1 MHAAHMFLV
10 NDRLSIAELSA
21 ARLDGHLVEL
31 GEGYIPADAIETA
44 HLRASSLREL
54 LGSHLAATHESA
66 AWVHGAIGEPPA
78 RHRAQRAV
86 ARRLHHV
93 IDRRLVYRDGCLG
106 EADLCTF
113 SGVWVTTP
121 VRTLA
126 DLARRAPHD
135 DDSARAFR
143 ALCRDD
149 PGLVAETI
157 AWFDTQGPVRDKR
170 PALRL
175 LRTM

>member
-1 MHAAHMFLV
+1 MNSAYMFFG

-44 HLRASSLREL
+44 HLRAASLREL
-54 LGSHLAATHESA
+54 LGSDLAATHESA
-66 AWVHGAIGEPPA
+66 AWVHGAIDEPPE

-86 ARRLHHV
+86 GRRLHHV
-93 IDRRLVYRDGCLG
+93 IDRRLTYRDGCLA

-113 SGVWVTTP
+113 GGVWVTTP

-126 DLARRAPHD
+126 DLARRASHD
-135 DDSARAFR
+135 EVSARAFQSFCHHEPSLI
-143 ALCRDD
+143 AD
-149 PGLVAETI
+149 TI
-157 AWFDTQGPVRDKR
+157 AWFSAQGPLRDKR

-175 LRTM
+175 LRMM

>member
-1 MHAAHMFLV
+1 MNPAYMFFG

-44 HLRASSLREL
+44 HLRAASLREL

-66 AWVHGAIGEPPA
+66 AWVHGAIDEPPE
-78 RHRAQRAV
+78 RHRVQRAV
-86 ARRLHHV
+86 DRRLHHV
-93 IDRRLVYRDGCLG
+93 IDRRLTYRDGCLAG
-106 EADLCTF
+106 ADLCAF
-113 SGVWVTTP
+113 GGVWVTTP

-126 DLARRAPHD
+126 DLARRAAHD
-135 DDSARAFR
+135 EPSARAFR
-143 ALCRDD
+143 DLCHHD
-149 PGLVAETI
+149 PSLVADTI
-157 AWFDTQGPVRDKR
+157 AWFAARGPLPDKR